1 MRDEN
6 HGWTGFLRRAPARS
20 STGSTGAEFELR
32 AHGRASRRWAEAAHI
47 RCGGNDIMT
56 LLNGT
61 TIGLR
66 SISTVETISAN
77 GHSGVTILGSTGND
91 VLHFTVVTLVNT
103 VSIDGGGGNDSITG
117 SAGADVITIAGPGT
131 IRLSGVTGANIDI
144 TDFIL
149 AP

>member
-1 MRDEN
+1 
-6 HGWTGFLRRAPARS
+6 
-20 STGSTGAEFELR
+20 
-32 AHGRASRRWAEAAHI
+32 
-47 RCGGNDIMT
+47 MT